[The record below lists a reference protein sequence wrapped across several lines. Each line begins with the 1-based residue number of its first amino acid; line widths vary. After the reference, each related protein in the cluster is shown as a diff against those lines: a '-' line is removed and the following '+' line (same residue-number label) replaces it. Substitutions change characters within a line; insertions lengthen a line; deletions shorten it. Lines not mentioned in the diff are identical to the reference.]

1 MIGSFDL
8 YGTNKMLLST
18 NVAVASKAVGRRHC
32 CGKKTVR
39 KAQVSRLQTN
49 TFFFK
54 IVYWHE
60 VESRDSSADADLD
73 KHLERQYVQRKL
85 AAGLSRIWQDVQT
98 KVRLLVV
105 AKEVGT
111 RMKINDFLHLVKF

>member
-1 MIGSFDL
+1 MRV
-8 YGTNKMLLST
+8 TLST
-18 NVAVASKAVGRRHC
+18 NSFSSLMA
-32 CGKKTVR
+32 
-39 KAQVSRLQTN
+39 LMD
-49 TFFFK
+49 FFK

-60 VESRDSSADADLD
+60 VEGRDSSPEADLD

-85 AAGLSRIWQDVQT
+85 LAGLSRIWQDVQT

-111 RMKINDFLHLVKF
+111 RMKINDFLHLVNQYFDIF